1 MYLGKYTRVNG
12 IFGGEGGG
20 GGIDEKEGRNRRLAQ
35 YIVNIE
41 FTQTIVI
48 YLINTSQ

>member
-12 IFGGEGGG
+12 IFGGEGG